1 MGGIDNN
8 MIYGFLLGFSV
19 GINLTILFV
28 YRAGKKSE
36 DKTQRSDKLGGG
48 YGGDSPAIG

>member
-28 YRAGKKSE
+28 YRAGKRE
-36 DKTQRSDKLGGG
+36 DKTLGSDKSSGG